1 MNETLMNFQKS
12 SYEKK
17 LTESAITKTINL
29 LIKKVKNYYKE
40 KTV

>member
-1 MNETLMNFQKS
+1 MNFLKS

-29 LIKKVKNYYKE
+29 LIKEGKITTKK
-40 KTV
+40 KQ

>member
-1 MNETLMNFQKS
+1 MNFLKS

-29 LIKKVKNYYKE
+29 LIKEKITTKKKNSLTK
-40 KTV
+40 